1 MLRIRGA
8 EPYLNYWSW
17 LILFQSLNPHR
28 VAGVMALTVYS
39 WPHLWNLPSF
49 DAECLA
55 VIFYLQL
62 AFPANYSIV
71 ECTDPDISP
80 SGTLPLLVHNSTKV
94 SGVSSIFSYLSSLD
108 RKSDEWTHRTTIL
121 PNLDEA
127 LSNEQKAK
135 SVAWKAYVN
144 IHISNLV
151 VRTPL

>member
-1 MLRIRGA
+1 MT
-8 EPYLNYWSW
+8 
-17 LILFQSLNPHR
+17 
-28 VAGVMALTVYS
+28 LTVYS

-49 DAECLA
+49 DADCLA

-80 SGTLPLLVHNSTKV
+80 SGTLPLLIHNSTKI
-94 SGVSSIFSYLSSLD
+94 SGVSSIFTYLSSL
-108 RKSDEWTHRTTIL
+108 RGKSDEWAHDTIAL

-144 IHISNLV
+144 THISNLV
-151 VRTPL
+151 VRSPLLLEIKTKTT